1 MNKKSFGS
9 ILSCLLG
16 LFVFVI
22 IAFLIAN
29 NCIQSYINF
38 PLHDY
43 WIELLINYSAGP
55 VRRGLPG
62 EILSGISFIPIKTLW
77 LIVIVLCYV
86 FIYAVISQRMRKLG
100 IPLIIQSGVYLSPLL
115 CFCIYF
121 QFYFVNRDIV
131 LLAGAV
137 LILLPIS
144 SICRNREKA
153 TAFNLLLCST
163 LLTVLGTAMIFFH
176 VGAITLMVLPLVLM
190 SFICRRPADFVLF
203 VLLPAAVFLL
213 DVLIIQKFMSVL
225 SPEGMMTVLDDI
237 KSRYPI
243 VPGRPD
249 ESILVTLR
257 SLGSEGQG
265 YWRKITAENY
275 EIMPS
280 ILLVSALMIATAIVP
295 LVLVLSRGCNGTE
308 SVRQKYLKISA
319 IAIASLAPM
328 SLTFVGVDYFRW
340 RNWAFVLLLCS
351 IIMLAGDAENKTD
364 ITAAKTKPTNYRIKY
379 AVAETIALVGIVF
392 TLINIEMAE
401 VLPDYIDD
409 AARMFK
415 SGNNNSSITVSSY
428 KERTMI
434 DVPGRYWDL
443 IMNANQTVSDVGELK
458 KFKKEEQIGVTGLC
472 YGKMTSHS
480 YDRNHRRLFMSG
492 YQLIMKGNGAFIRP
506 PRSFGF
512 FVTDGESR
520 LYYPTVAYSGTADI
534 GGYTV
539 NISSLY
545 DDYIVIPSYMNAE
558 KVKVY
563 HAMYNRKGKIIQCS
577 VPALELKK

>member
-1 MNKKSFGS
+1 M
-9 ILSCLLG
+9 
-16 LFVFVI
+16 I

-153 TAFNLLLCST
+153 TAVNLLLCST
-163 LLTVLGTAMIFFH
+163 LLTVLGTAMIFSH

-225 SPEGMMTVLDDI
+225 S
-237 KSRYPI
+237 
-243 VPGRPD
+243 
-249 ESILVTLR
+249 
-257 SLGSEGQG
+257 
-265 YWRKITAENY
+265 
-275 EIMPS
+275 
-280 ILLVSALMIATAIVP
+280 
-295 LVLVLSRGCNGTE
+295 
-308 SVRQKYLKISA
+308 LK
-319 IAIASLAPM
+319 
-328 SLTFVGVDYFRW
+328 
-340 RNWAFVLLLCS
+340 
-351 IIMLAGDAENKTD
+351 E
-364 ITAAKTKPTNYRIKY
+364 
-379 AVAETIALVGIVF
+379 
-392 TLINIEMAE
+392 
-401 VLPDYIDD
+401 
-409 AARMFK
+409 
-415 SGNNNSSITVSSY
+415 
-428 KERTMI
+428 
-434 DVPGRYWDL
+434 
-443 IMNANQTVSDVGELK
+443 
-458 KFKKEEQIGVTGLC
+458 
-472 YGKMTSHS
+472 
-480 YDRNHRRLFMSG
+480 
-492 YQLIMKGNGAFIRP
+492 
-506 PRSFGF
+506 
-512 FVTDGESR
+512 
-520 LYYPTVAYSGTADI
+520 
-534 GGYTV
+534 
-539 NISSLY
+539 
-545 DDYIVIPSYMNAE
+545 
-558 KVKVY
+558 
-563 HAMYNRKGKIIQCS
+563 
-577 VPALELKK
+577 